1 MTVAIDSSALTVL
14 RRALGIAGTGSGQ
27 TDLDDGNL
35 SQVID
40 VAAISRRSL
49 AFGSGIWQF
58 QMIFVHS
65 NTTGRNIIFDPYE
78 PRTTAGGTSSNKNGY
93 PTIVPHGFDVWLIA
107 MSLTTN
113 DATDFSSVT
122 AGIVTAAT
130 ASGMNITNT
139 NGVSTSPGGAALEF
153 PLAHWDTTDV
163 MTNGTIA
170 GLTIQGDLIAR
181 LGYRLRRGE
190 RISVDSVS
198 DTGGTVTN
206 SVTLTLGL
214 FPVALGQDVAY

>member
-14 RRALGIAGTGSGQ
+14 RRSLGIAGTGSGQ

-40 VAAISRRSL
+40 VVPISRRSL

-65 NTTGRNIIFDPYE
+65 NTTGRNTIFDPYE
-78 PRTTAGGTSSNKNGY
+78 PKTAGGTPSNKNGY
-93 PTIVPHGFDVWLIA
+93 PVIVPHGFDVWLIA

-190 RISVDSVS
+190 RISVDSVT
-198 DTGGTVTN
+198 DTAGTATN